1 MSDSLFDRIGG
12 KPAVE
17 AAVDKFYEKVIAD
30 QSISHFFDQANMKA
44 QINKQK
50 AFLTLAFGGPTG
62 YDGKDLRS
70 GHAHL
75 VSRGLN
81 EDHFNSVAVHLQT
94 TLEELGVPSPLV
106 GEVMAIAGS
115 TKNDVLGL

>member
-1 MSDSLFDRIGG
+1 MSDSLYDRIGG

-17 AAVDKFYEKVIAD
+17 AAVDKFYDKVLAD
-30 QSISHFFDQANMKA
+30 QSIAHFFDKANMKA
-44 QINKQK
+44 QVNKQK

-62 YDGKDLRS
+62 YEGKDLRS

-75 VSRGLN
+75 VERGLN
-81 EDHFNSVAVHLQT
+81 ANHFNSVAVHLQS
-94 TLEELGVPSPLV
+94 TLEELGVPGGLV
-106 GEVMAIAGS
+106 DEVMAIAGS

>member
-1 MSDSLFDRIGG
+1 MSDTLFNRIGG

-17 AAVDKFYEKVIAD
+17 AAVNKFYDKVIAD
-30 QSISHFFDQANMKA
+30 QSIAHFFDKANMKA

-62 YDGKDLRS
+62 YEGKDLRA

-75 VSRGLN
+75 VERGLN
-81 EDHFNSVAVHLQT
+81 ENHFNSVAVHLQT
-94 TLEELGVPSPLV
+94 TLEELGVPSDLV
-106 GEVMAIAGS
+106 GEVMAVAGS

>member
-1 MSDSLFDRIGG
+1 MSDSLFNRIGG

-17 AAVDKFYEKVIAD
+17 AAVDKFYDKVIAD
-30 QSISHFFDQANMKA
+30 QSIAHFFDNTNMKA

-62 YDGKDLRS
+62 YEGKDLRS

-75 VSRGLN
+75 VERGLN
-81 EDHFNSVAVHLQT
+81 EDHFNSVAAHLQT
-94 TLEELGVPSPLV
+94 TLEELGVPDDLV